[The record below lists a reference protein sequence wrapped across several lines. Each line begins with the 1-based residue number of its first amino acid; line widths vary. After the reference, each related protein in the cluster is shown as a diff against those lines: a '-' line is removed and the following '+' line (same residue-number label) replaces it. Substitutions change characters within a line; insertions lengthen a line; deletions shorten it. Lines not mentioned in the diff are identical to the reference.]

1 MQIRQKIKTFMNIP
15 KISLLLIYTLS
26 SLFVFGQAKNNIQQ
40 EGIALYSALQKYHFS
55 PKKCDDALASQ
66 VFQLFLK
73 ELDPSAMVLTQE
85 DVKTLSQYEKSIDED
100 LQGKSWVFLPAAT
113 ELFQKRLRESLGM
126 MSNILETTFDYSIN
140 ESVAIPKKKTSEMPD
155 FEKDTAAQRK
165 KLYLNFKY
173 SVLRNMVGRAEEKMA
188 EAEILAS
195 QTKVREHILKKRITK
210 MNNIL
215 NHQMGFE
222 NYLAE
227 AFFNSLTN
235 AFDPHSMYLSKAHQS
250 LFMKGVSKD
259 SYTYGLEYVENEEG
273 QLEIEYLEPGS
284 TAWNCGKLNKG
295 DILLKIKT
303 QQGGEIDLT
312 DANEAEL
319 ADILYSD
326 SYQKIEISVKK
337 ADATFE
343 NVWLTK
349 EKVVTEEN
357 VVHSLVL
364 KGAKK
369 IGYIYL
375 PGFYQGRNGRLVNG
389 CANDVA
395 KEILKLKEE
404 GVEGLIFDIRYN
416 GGGSLHE
423 GLDLAGIFVNEGP
436 LSIINMR
443 GDKPRIKLDPN
454 RGTIWEGPLLV
465 MVNGESASASEVLAS
480 TLKDYNRALIVGSR
494 TFGKATGQVMM
505 PIDTTGRDRW
515 GQVLVT
521 IEKLYR
527 VTGKSV
533 QAKGLVPDI
542 LLPDADSLF
551 SEKESDYL
559 MVLPSDSVIKEV
571 RYTKLIAPPI
581 YKLAEKSQQR
591 IAENAGFHSV
601 KAFSLALSEDVPN
614 MVVPLE
620 FSTYRKARKEREEV
634 IERYEQAMAQKTA
647 HYEVKNHTFDKNIL
661 KDNAIRKESNEAFI
675 RTVES
680 DIYVEECY
688 KIMQDWL
695 GN

>member
-1 MQIRQKIKTFMNIP
+1 MQIISKNK
-15 KISLLLIYTLS
+15 KKSSLLTLVLFVISTLS
-26 SLFVFGQAKNNIQQ
+26 SSYVWGQAKNNIQQ
-40 EGIALYSALQKYHFS
+40 EGIALYAALEKYHFS

-73 ELDPSAMVLTQE
+73 ELDPSAMIFTQE
-85 DVKTLSQYEKSIDED
+85 DVKQLAQYEKNIDED
-100 LQGKSWVFLPAAT
+100 LLGKSWVFLPAAT
-113 ELFQKRLRESLGM
+113 ALFQQRLRENLGL
-126 MSNILETTFDYSIN
+126 MSNILETPFDYSIV
-140 ESVAIPKKKTSEMPD
+140 ESISIPKKKEGEMPD
-155 FEKDTAAQRK
+155 FEKDTTAQRK

-173 SVLRNMVGRAEEKMA
+173 SVLRNMVGRADEKMTN
-188 EAEILAS
+188 EEILAS
-195 QTKVREHILKKRITK
+195 QAKVRENILKKRMTK
-210 MNNIL
+210 INNIL

-227 AFFNSLTN
+227 AFFNALTN
-235 AFDPHSMYLSKAHQS
+235 AFDPHSLYLSKAHQS
-250 LFMKGVSKD
+250 MFMKGVSKD
-259 SYTYGLEYVENEEG
+259 NYTYGLEYKENEEG

-284 TAWNCGKLNKG
+284 PAWNCGKLNKG
-295 DILLKIKT
+295 DILVSVKT

-312 DANEAEL
+312 DANEAEF

-326 SYQKIEISVKK
+326 DYRKIEISVKK

-343 NVWLTK
+343 KVWLTK
-349 EKVVTEEN
+349 EKAVTEEN

-364 KGAKK
+364 NGDKK

-375 PGFYQGRNGRLVNG
+375 PGFYQGWNGRLVNG

-436 LSIINMR
+436 ISIINKR

-494 TFGKATGQVMM
+494 TFGKATGQVML
-505 PIDTTGRDRW
+505 PIDTTGRNRW

-527 VTGKSV
+527 ITGKSV

-542 LLPDADSLF
+542 LLPDADSLL
-551 SEKESDYL
+551 SEKESDYVT
-559 MVLPSDSVIKEV
+559 VLPSDSVIKDV
-571 RYTKLIAPPI
+571 KFTKLVAPPVN
-581 YKLAEKSQQR
+581 KLVEKSRKR
-591 IAENAGFHSV
+591 IAEHAGFHSV
-601 KAFSLALSEDVPN
+601 KQFSLALSQDIPN

-620 FSTYRKARKEREEV
+620 FETYRKARKERETL
-634 IERYEQAMAQKTA
+634 IENFEKAMEQKTT
-647 HYEVKNHTFDKNIL
+647 HFEVKNHAFDKNIL
-661 KDNAIRKESNEAFI
+661 KDNLIRKESNEAFI
-675 RTVES
+675 RNVEA